1 MQNQPQKHRNNYLVS
16 FFYPRTKDISLWS
29 SAKQTFKSFML
40 KSLKHQFTS
49 QKNVLRNIPA
59 GILMLNSL
67 VRISVNYTTLL
78 LIAKNSTL

>member
-1 MQNQPQKHRNNYLVS
+1 MQNQSQKHRNNYLVS
-16 FFYPRTKDISLWS
+16 FLHPRNKDISLWS

-40 KSLKHQFTS
+40 KSLKHQFIS
-49 QKNVLRNIPA
+49 QKNVLRNTPA

-67 VRISVNYTTLL
+67 ARISVNYTTLL

>member
-1 MQNQPQKHRNNYLVS
+1 MQNQPQKHGNNYLVS
-16 FFYPRTKDISLWS
+16 FFFIPELRTFPCGPQQNKHS
-29 SAKQTFKSFML
+29 SML

-49 QKNVLRNIPA
+49 QKNVLRNTPA